1 MLFAEILTFLVS
13 LIIITLVITLHWS
26 MYTWTDAL
34 EKEGCE
40 CSDMWH
46 RKVINVFAVI
56 LLSIVILN
64 VVMTLL
70 KVDHQVLKY
79 IKSMGGLIILFYYIF
94 IIDYVRKLKDKECE
108 CSDDWKREYGYM
120 FSVIMLVI
128 IVIGLVFTSIGGLM
142 TYELMKKKK

>member
-1 MLFAEILTFLVS
+1 MIIVS

-26 MYTWTDAL
+26 MYTWTNAL

-46 RKVINVFAVI
+46 RKTINVIAII
-56 LLSIVILN
+56 LLSIV
-64 VVMTLL
+64 VVNIVITLL
-70 KVDHQVLKY
+70 KVDNQVLKY
-79 IKSMGGLIILFYYIF
+79 VKSFGGLLILFYYIC

-120 FSVIMLVI
+120 FSLIMLVI
-128 IVIGLVFTSIGGLM
+128 IVLGFVFTGIGSLM